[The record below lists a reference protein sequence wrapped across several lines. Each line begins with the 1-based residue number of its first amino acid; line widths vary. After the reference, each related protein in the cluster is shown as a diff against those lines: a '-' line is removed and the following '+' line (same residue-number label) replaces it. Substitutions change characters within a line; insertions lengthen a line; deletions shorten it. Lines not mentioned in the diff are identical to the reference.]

1 MAETVAQP
9 AWCSRSGLMIV
20 SPESSAMSRGRH
32 APTHITPVT
41 ARMTNVATREA

>member
-9 AWCSRSGLMIV
+9 TRYSRSGLTIV
-20 SPESSAMSRGRH
+20 SPESSATSRGRS

-41 ARMTNVATREA
+41 ARMTNTATREA